1 LINNLE
7 FLVHQDLAILMISGL
22 ETKQTHI
29 NQQPQPQAANASQTF
44 FPPALAVPSCTT
56 SSWKHMG

>member
-1 LINNLE
+1 
-7 FLVHQDLAILMISGL
+7 MISGL